1 MQTQMKRVAGAAT
14 FGTVIEWYDFFLYGT
29 AAALVFPKLF
39 FPASD
44 PLTGTLLSFA
54 IYATGFAARPI
65 GGLLTGH
72 FGDRVGRKPMLIATL
87 LTMGLATAAIGL
99 LPTHASVGALAPI
112 LLVGLRVVQGIAAG
126 GEFAGAALLTVEYA
140 PAGRR
145 GFWGSLLTV
154 GILLGLVLGTVMFG
168 AVDAVLP
175 ESAFMSWGWRI
186 PFLLS
191 VVLVAVGLYVRTRV
205 DESPEFEQVKARGD
219 RSSRPLVDALHH
231 PRNLL
236 AILGM
241 RVAENAFFYVI
252 AVFTLAY
259 ATTELGHSRSLV
271 LTAIVIGALLECGT
285 AVALGRFSDR
295 VGYRPILILGLAF
308 QVVFAFPYFWLLD
321 TGSSF
326 GLLIA
331 IVLGMAV
338 ANGAISSVQ
347 AAYFA
352 ECFPPGVRYSGI
364 SIGRETG
371 TILGGGVMPLVATW
385 LLARAGSPWPVAAL
399 LVVTSVLGIVATVYA
414 RLEPARAVRSE
425 RFARRSGGDAE
436 QRGVAVGAL
445 DDVVR

>member
-1 MQTQMKRVAGAAT
+1 MRTKMKRVAGAAT

-29 AAALVFPKLF
+29 AAALVFPQLF

-54 IYATGFAARPI
+54 IYATGFAARPL

-87 LTMGLATAAIGL
+87 LTMGLATCAIGL

-112 LLVGLRVVQGIAAG
+112 LLVGLRVIQGIAAG

-191 VVLVAVGLYVRTRV
+191 AVLVAVGLYVRTRV
-205 DESPEFEQVKARGD
+205 DESPEFEQVKAEGG
-219 RSSRPLVDALHH
+219 RSSRPLVDAMRH
-231 PRNLL
+231 PRNVL

-271 LTAIVIGALLECGT
+271 LTALVIGALLECGT
-285 AVALGRFSDR
+285 ALALGRFSDR
-295 VGYRPILILGLAF
+295 VGYRPILIAGLAF

-326 GLLIA
+326 GLIVA

-347 AAYFA
+347 AAYFS
-352 ECFPPGVRYSGI
+352 ECFRPAC
-364 SIGRETG
+364 
-371 TILGGGVMPLVATW
+371 AT
-385 LLARAGSPWPVAAL
+385 AA
-399 LVVTSVLGIVATVYA
+399 S
-414 RLEPARAVRSE
+414 
-425 RFARRSGGDAE
+425 RSGARPGRSSA
-436 QRGVAVGAL
+436 AA
-445 DDVVR
+445 